1 MINLANLP
9 SGPIAVIALC
19 ILAQGF
25 FSGSEMALV
34 NANRAS
40 LKARAD
46 DGDPAAARAL
56 ALLAEEEKLLGTC
69 LIGTN
74 LSVVT
79 SSTAT
84 AALWASLGVAEGLTT
99 TLSLLPFVLIFGEA
113 LPKTVFQWHA
123 TALAPTLAAPIT
135 AFQVLFAPAL
145 WIVSAWGRGLSRL
158 TGGSG
163 RAFVTR
169 DDLKSLLDGT
179 DNNAIALENRKIIQ
193 RVLALNEKPVTDC
206 MTPLIRVHAL
216 DEDCSVDEA
225 VAVATKTGHSRI
237 PIYRERVDNLVG
249 YALHLDL
256 LYATDGGR
264 PLKDVM
270 RPIKFVPESKRA
282 DQLLNDLRRL
292 GEHLAVIVDEYGG
305 SIGIVTV
312 EDLLEE
318 VVGEIHDERDPNE
331 PAIRRLADK
340 RWRVPARTW
349 IEEVNQVTGAQLPE
363 GGEYDTIAGLILRR
377 AGRIPEPG
385 ETLDIAGAQIRVVEA
400 NERAILTVHL
410 MLP

>member
-1 MINLANLP
+1 MTVPA
-9 SGPIAVIALC
+9 GPLIIIAVC
-19 ILAQGF
+19 IVTQGF
-25 FSGSEMALV
+25 FSGAEMALV
-34 NANRAS
+34 NANRAG
-40 LKARAD
+40 LKAKAD
-46 DGDPAAARAL
+46 DGDVGAARAL
-56 ALLAEEEKLLGTC
+56 VLLSEEERLLGTC

-84 AALWASLGVAEGLTT
+84 ASLWASLGVAEGLTT
-99 TLSLLPFVLIFGEA
+99 TLTLLPFVLIFGEA

-123 TALAPTLAAPIT
+123 TTLAPLLAGPLT

-145 WIVSAWGRGLSRL
+145 WLVSNWGRALSLL

-169 DDLKSLLDGT
+169 DDLKSLLEGS
-179 DNNAIALENRKIIQ
+179 DNSTIALENRKIIQ
-193 RVLALNEKPVTDC
+193 RVLALNEKPVIDC

-216 DEDCSVDEA
+216 DEDSPVDEA
-225 VAVATKTGHSRI
+225 VAVATRTGHSRL
-237 PIYRERVDNLVG
+237 PVYRERVDNLVG

-256 LYATDGGR
+256 LYATDGQR
-264 PLKDVM
+264 PLKDIM

-282 DQLLNDLRRL
+282 DQLLNDLRRS

-331 PAIRRLADK
+331 PAIRRLAEK

-349 IEEVNQVTGAQLPE
+349 IDEVNQVTGAQLPE
-363 GGEYDTIAGLILRR
+363 GGEYDTVAGLILRR

-385 ETLDIAGAQIRVVEA
+385 ETLEIAGAQIRVVEA